1 MRIKKGRGQEGI
13 ALVITLLV
21 MTILLIMG
29 SAFMSISSTETLIAI
44 NERNRVQAY
53 HLAEAG
59 AERAIAQLN
68 VNAGYTGTGGE
79 QPLGLGTYSATVCPP
94 TCVPP
99 RGRTGQPKS
108 AAYQCHRVHPKLC
121 HGRPSDGPG

>member
-1 MRIKKGRGQEGI
+1 MRKMKKGRSQEGI

-53 HLAEAG
+53 HLAEAA
-59 AERAIAQLN
+59 AERAIAQLSAN
-68 VNAGYTGTGGE
+68 RNYAGTGE
-79 QPLGLGTYSATVCPP
+79 QPLGD
-94 TCVPP
+94 
-99 RGRTGQPKS
+99 RKS
-108 AAYQCHRVHPKLC
+108 VV
-121 HGRPSDGPG
+121 

>member
-1 MRIKKGRGQEGI
+1 MMKMMKRGRGQEGI

-21 MTILLIMG
+21 MTLLLIMG

-68 VNAGYTGTGGE
+68 ANSNYAGTGGE
-79 QPLGLGTYSATVCPP
+79 QALGTGTYTV
-94 TCVPP
+94 TV
-99 RGRTGQPKS
+99 T
-108 AAYQCHRVHPKLC
+108 VF
-121 HGRPSDGPG
+121 RPGGPG

>member
-1 MRIKKGRGQEGI
+1 MKIKKGRGQEGI

-21 MTILLIMG
+21 MTLLLIMG

-59 AERAIAQLN
+59 AEMAIARLN
-68 VNAGYTGTGGE
+68 GDIAYVGSGGD
-79 QPLGLGTYSATVCPP
+79 QALGAGTYNVAV

-99 RGRTGQPKS
+99 
-108 AAYQCHRVHPKLC
+108 AAPAPPCP
-121 HGRPSDGPG
+121 

>member
-1 MRIKKGRGQEGI
+1 MWHARQAEESPGMMKMMKRGRGQEGI

-21 MTILLIMG
+21 MTLLLIMG

-59 AERAIAQLN
+59 AEMAIAQLGPN
-68 VNAGYTGTGGE
+68 SNYAGTAE
-79 QPLGLGTYSATVCPP
+79 QPRGAGTYTRSRMGL
-94 TCVPP
+94 P
-99 RGRTGQPKS
+99 R
-108 AAYQCHRVHPKLC
+108 A
-121 HGRPSDGPG
+121 